1 MGFWR
6 LNPSNDGRSGAGSGR
21 SKRFRSTPESA
32 ARLSVGAE
40 IGGGAAI
47 PTPVPVDVVGLSVS
61 CMAGL
66 ARESG
71 VENDSWSLGMVVIC
85 HPSLLVVT
93 LVLGPVGATASGC
106 WVGGGGDGI
115 AKAGC

>member
-1 MGFWR
+1 MGFCR
-6 LNPSNDGRSGAGSGR
+6 RNPSNDGRSGAGSGR

-40 IGGGAAI
+40 IDGGASI
-47 PTPVPVDVVGLSVS
+47 PIPAPVDAVGLFVS

-71 VENDSWSLGMVVIC
+71 VENDRWSLGIVVIC

-93 LVLGPVGATASGC
+93 TVENN
-106 WVGGGGDGI
+106 I
-115 AKAGC
+115 R